1 MNHSLVKILITSLL
15 ILSCGGKD
23 KTSQNLPK
31 KESAEKHWKTNK
43 GVGPVTNI
51 TLEAINLDIAKEGEA
66 LYKSK
71 CIACHRTTTKRLIGP
86 GLGKIMAR
94 RTPEWTMNMIINPQK
109 MIKED
114 PIGIELYDKYKTPM
128 LGLGIDEKEARIILE
143 YLRTL

>member
-1 MNHSLVKILITSLL
+1 MKSPLL
-15 ILSCGGKD
+15 IVLISALFIVSCGSKES
-23 KTSQNLPK
+23 KTQNLPK

-43 GVGPVTNI
+43 GVGPVTEVV
-51 TLEAINLDIAKEGEA
+51 LKPINPAIAKEGET

-71 CIACHRTTTKRLIGP
+71 CIACHKTTSKRLIGP
-86 GLGKIMAR
+86 GLGKIMSR

-114 PIGIELYDKYKTPM
+114 PIGIELYQKFKTPM